1 MSPLVSLWSGWF
13 LFAIYPLIGA
23 MAHSVISPLMLT
35 WIGAGVGFLF
45 FTPYLLRT
53 RIFRQFFDR
62 RLILPLFVMG
72 FVGSVLPTLLFL
84 GALKYTTPANMA
96 ILAQIEVVYSIIIA
110 RILLREK
117 ITLSQLGG
125 TLLVVFGTLLILAKE
140 RYSPRLIGDLMVLAA
155 PWMFQVSH
163 VVAKKLP
170 KQLTPSFIGSA
181 RAFYAFLTATPIVI
195 LTLAFAPQLFKPGLK
210 MIMVILVWGIGLN
223 GLSLLLWYKAV
234 RYMDLAKATAIILS
248 YPVMTFI
255 LSAVLGFEKVH
266 NYQFIGLV
274 CSMAGAYWITLLVK
288 KGKKTEIEEKG

>member
-1 MSPLVSLWSGWF
+1 MSPLISLWTGWF

-23 MAHSVISPLMLT
+23 MAVGIISPLVLT
-35 WIGAGVGFLF
+35 CLGALVGFLF
-45 FTPYLLRT
+45 FTPYLART
-53 RIFRQFFDR
+53 KVFRQFFDR
-62 RLILPLFVMG
+62 RLILPLFIMG
-72 FVGSVLPTLLFL
+72 SLGSIAPTLLFL

-110 RILLREK
+110 RLLLKEK

-125 TLLVVFGTLLILAKE
+125 TSLVILGTMLILAKE

-155 PWMFQVSH
+155 PWMFQISH

-181 RAFYAFLTATPIVI
+181 RAFYAFLSALPVV
-195 LTLAFAPQLFKPGLK
+195 LVTLVFTSLVFKPSPKTAL
-210 MIMVILVWGIGLN
+210 IILVWGVGLN
-223 GLSLLLWYKAV
+223 GLSLLLWYKAI

-255 LSAVLGFEKVH
+255 LSAVLGFEKIH
-266 NYQFIGLV
+266 SYQFIGLV
-274 CSMAGAYWITLLVK
+274 LSMTGAYWVTVLVK
-288 KGKKTEIEEKG
+288 KNTNK